1 MAAFHPRRRG
11 IITRSQK
18 RVVAAKVEPD
28 GSTSVGGS
36 KETSNLFTVELPNV
50 ERRDQAANL
59 LLTHRQLG

>member
-11 IITRSQK
+11 NITRSQK
-18 RVVAAKVEPD
+18 RMVAAKVEPD
-28 GSTSVGGS
+28 GSISVGGS
-36 KETSNLFTVELPNV
+36 RETSNLFTVELPNV